1 MRFHLLGLIMLAAAS
16 CGVRNVNYY
25 YFPAVSV
32 SAKIAQDSAMVTYLK
47 PYRDS
52 LAVFTSGL
60 VGKTDTGYF
69 TERPSSNLG
78 SLCADLVLRSADSV
92 LFAKTGMRAD
102 LSVLNLGGLRTAL
115 PSGGITM
122 GNMYEVMP
130 FENSVVVV
138 KLSGMAMDSLFRHVL
153 KRGGDPISGLKLE
166 VDEKQQYVAW
176 LGARRFDSRR
186 DYWVA
191 TSDYLA
197 FGGDGFAMFIRP
209 LDIVYTGITVR
220 KALAEGI
227 QHETTKWGVVQKR
240 TERRIV
246 YANEASVPKK

>member
-1 MRFHLLGLIMLAAAS
+1 MRMLFYGLLAIVAVS
-16 CGVRNVNYY
+16 CGVRNLQYF

-32 SAKIAQDSAMVTYLK
+32 SNKIQRDSSMVNYLK
-47 PYRDS
+47 PYKDS
-52 LAVFTSGL
+52 LTVFTAGY

-78 SLCADLVLRSADSV
+78 SLCADLVLRTGDSV
-92 LFAKTGMRAD
+92 LFDRTGVHAD

-115 PSGGITM
+115 PSGSITM

-130 FENSVVVV
+130 FENNVVVV

-166 VDEKQQYVAW
+166 VDEKSNYTAI
-176 LGARRFDSRR
+176 LGERRFDRRR

-197 FGGDGFAMFIRP
+197 LGGDGFAMFNRP
-209 LDIVYTGITVR
+209 LDIMYTGISVR
-220 KALAEGI
+220 RALIIGI
-227 QHETTKWGVVQKR
+227 QQETAKLGVVQKR

>member
-16 CGVRNVNYY
+16 CGVRNVNYH

-32 SAKIAQDSAMVTYLK
+32 SAKIAQDSAMLSYLK

-52 LAVFTSGL
+52 LTVFTSGL

-69 TERPSSNLG
+69 AERPSSNLG
-78 SLCADLVLRSADSV
+78 SLCADLVLRTGDSV
-92 LFAKTGMRAD
+92 LFANTGMHAD

-115 PSGGITM
+115 PSGSITM

-130 FENSVVVV
+130 FENNVVVV

-166 VDEKQQYVAW
+166 VDEKSNYTAI
-176 LGARRFDSRR
+176 LGERRFDSRR

-197 FGGDGFAMFIRP
+197 LGGDGFAMFNKP
-209 LDIVYTGITVR
+209 LDIVYTGISVRRALTV
-220 KALAEGI
+220 GI
-227 QHETTKWGVVQKR
+227 QHETAKLGVVQKR

-246 YANEASVPKK
+246 YANEAAVPKK